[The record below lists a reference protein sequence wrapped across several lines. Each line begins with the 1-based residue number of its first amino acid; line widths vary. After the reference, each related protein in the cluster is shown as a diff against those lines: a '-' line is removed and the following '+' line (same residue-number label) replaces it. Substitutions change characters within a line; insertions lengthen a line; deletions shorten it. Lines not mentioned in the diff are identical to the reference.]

1 MEENYEEQSK
11 VFHLNRAGAANR
23 YARRIRFRRIGQKP
37 AQIQGLGPLRPLGPL
52 RHVQQIW
59 PMLPGSVS
67 GPGRVPGSGSCDFVS
82 VSGPGR
88 VSGSGSG
95 RVSGSS
101 ACYHV
106 PGSGSGACCHV
117 PGSGAC
123 YHVPGSGS
131 GPGYHVPDSGSS
143 SCYHVPAMPVE
154 TLRRGEGFQK
164 HRFTATSNWG
174 ETVTQRL
181 IVGSPYVIEPDA
193 LAGAG
198 LANNKLLR

>member
-59 PMLPGSVS
+59 PMLRGSVS
-67 GPGRVPGSGSCDFVS
+67 GPGRM
-82 VSGPGR
+82 
-88 VSGSGSG
+88 SGSGSG
-95 RVSGSS
+95 RVPGSGRVSGSG

-106 PGSGSGACCHV
+106 PGSGSSSCDFV
-117 PGSGAC
+117 S
-123 YHVPGSGS
+123 GSGS
-131 GPGYHVPDSGSS
+131 GPGYHVPDSGSGA
-143 SCYHVPAMPVE
+143 CYHVPAMSVE
-154 TLRRGEGFQK
+154 TLRRGAGFQK
-164 HRFTATSNWG
+164 YRFTATSNWG